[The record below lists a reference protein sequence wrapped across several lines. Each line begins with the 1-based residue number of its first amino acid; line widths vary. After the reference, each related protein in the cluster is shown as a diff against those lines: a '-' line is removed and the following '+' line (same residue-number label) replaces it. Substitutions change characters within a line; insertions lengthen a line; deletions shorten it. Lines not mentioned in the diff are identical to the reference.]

1 MTEHSDEGPGTS
13 SISRALYLLAHLA
26 DAPGPVTVKQ
36 VSADLKVP
44 PSTAHRLL
52 NALAAEGVVVASG
65 SGIYRIGP
73 RFYRISA
80 RVVQGM
86 SQVTIAQPI
95 VDALAAKYNETVLLG
110 RYVAADRAMDF
121 VYRANGS
128 QMLTYQIDLHRPM
141 SLYWGAS
148 GKAILAFLPDDE
160 IKQTLLR
167 DSASSVSGEKPP
179 SLRARMAELRE
190 VRERGYAI
198 SEGEKLPGAR
208 GVAAPIFDAKGV
220 FGCLCMTSP
229 QERMPNA
236 SIGAIVKDIME
247 KSDEISRFLG
257 AAR

>member
-1 MTEHSDEGPGTS
+1 MTEYNDEGPGTS
-13 SISRALYLLAHLA
+13 TISRALYLLTLLA

-36 VSADLKVP
+36 VSTDLKVP

-52 NALAAEGVVVASG
+52 NALAGEGFVAASG

-80 RVVQGM
+80 RVMQSM

-95 VDALAAKYNETVLLG
+95 IDALAAKYNETVLLG

-121 VYRANGS
+121 IYRADGS
-128 QMLTYQIDLHRPM
+128 QRLTYQIDLHRPM

-148 GKAILAFLPDDE
+148 GKAILAFLPENE
-160 IKQTLLR
+160 IEQILR
-167 DSASSVSGEKPP
+167 QAGASPASGEKPP
-179 SLRARMAELRE
+179 SFRAGMTELRE

-198 SEGEKLPGAR
+198 TEGQKLPGAQ
-208 GVAAPIFDAKGV
+208 GVAAPLFDAKGV
-220 FGCLCMTSP
+220 FGCLCMTFP

-236 SIGAIVKDIME
+236 SIDAIVTDIME
-247 KSDEISRFLG
+247 KSDEISQLLG

>member
-1 MTEHSDEGPGTS
+1 MTEHSEDGPGTS
-13 SISRALYLLAHLA
+13 TISRALYLLALLA

-36 VSADLKVP
+36 VSTELKVP

-52 NALAAEGVVVASG
+52 NALADKGFVTASG

-80 RVVQGM
+80 RVIQGM

-95 VDALAAKYNETVLLG
+95 VDELAAKYSETVLLG
-110 RYVAADRAMDF
+110 RYVPADRAMNF
-121 VYRANGS
+121 IYRADGS
-128 QMLTYQIDLHRPM
+128 QRLTYQIDLHRPM

-160 IKQTLLR
+160 IEQTLR
-167 DSASSVSGEKPP
+167 RETASSVSGEKPP
-179 SLRARMAELRE
+179 SLRASMAELRA

-198 SEGEKLPGAR
+198 TEGEKLPGAR
-208 GVAAPIFDAKGV
+208 GVAAPVFDAKGV
-220 FGCLCMTSP
+220 FGCLCLTSP
-229 QERMPNA
+229 RERMPSA
-236 SIGAIVKDIME
+236 SIDAIVKDIME